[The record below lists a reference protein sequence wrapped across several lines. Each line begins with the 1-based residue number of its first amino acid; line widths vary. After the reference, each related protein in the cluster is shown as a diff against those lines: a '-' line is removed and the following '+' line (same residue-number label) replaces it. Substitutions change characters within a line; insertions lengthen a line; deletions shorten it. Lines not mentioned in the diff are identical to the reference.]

1 MTRRESREN
10 ILKLLFLREFH
21 EREELEEQNDLYFEM
36 FTELGERSVNDIV
49 TKYSAIVDRLGEIDA
64 LLSEATSGWKLS
76 RVGKIELNIL
86 RLAVYEINYD
96 ETVPDIAAIN
106 EAIELAKIYG
116 GDTSYGFINGVLAKV
131 IQN

>member
-21 EREELEEQNDLYFEM
+21 EREELEEQKDLYFEM

>member
-21 EREELEEQNDLYFEM
+21 EREELEEQKDLYFEM

-49 TKYSAIVDRLGEIDA
+49 TKYSAIVDRLGEVDA
-64 LLSEATSGWKLS
+64 LLSEAPSGWKLS

-86 RLAVYEINYD
+86 RLAVYEINYA

-131 IQN
+131 IKN

>member
-21 EREELEEQNDLYFEM
+21 EREELEEVRDLYFET
-36 FTELGERSVNDIV
+36 FTKLDERSVKDIV
-49 TKYSAIVDRLGEIDA
+49 ARYSAIADRLGEIDA
-64 LLSEATSGWKLS
+64 VLSEATSGWKLS

-86 RLAVYEINYD
+86 RIAVYEIRYD

-106 EAIELAKIYG
+106 EAVELAKIYG

-131 IQN
+131 IRN

>member
-21 EREELEEQNDLYFEM
+21 EREELEEQKDLYFEM

-131 IQN
+131 IKN

>member
-21 EREELEEQNDLYFEM
+21 EREELEEQKDLYFEM

-49 TKYSAIVDRLGEIDA
+49 TKYYAIVDRLGEIDA